1 MRLSN
6 LLISEH
12 KIFEGKPPPT
22 PSKGK
27 WSKIDVSTIA
37 SAKMAM
43 QAKVKRTSSSDKIKN
58 TTLNNPLYVKVNT
71 FDLNMIIVARA
82 YLRILLA
89 GLVNNPTWKHSALFK
104 SNYKPFQQGFS
115 GRKAML

>member
-82 YLRILLA
+82 C
-89 GLVNNPTWKHSALFK
+89 PECSAMGMGQFPIFK
-104 SNYKPFQQGFS
+104 LKWD
-115 GRKAML
+115 L